1 VAMTQ
6 LSSDAV
12 VGPAG
17 ARWSDYVG
25 TAAADDA
32 LARWNTPSVYTRA
45 GLDRDQWVVVG
56 LDLFLE
62 GGQTAAAVYAVDRAA
77 HQVRTTADLLDLA
90 EERGQVPVQRFE
102 VAPAHVQGFLD
113 DVLGQ
118 LSVRLVARP
127 FADIPLVLGP

>member
-1 VAMTQ
+1 M
-6 LSSDAV
+6 
-12 VGPAG
+12 
-17 ARWSDYVG
+17 G

-32 LARWNTPSVYTRA
+32 MARWNTPSVYTRA
-45 GLDRDQWVVVG
+45 GLDRDHWAIVG

-62 GGQTAAAVYAVDRAA
+62 GGQTAAAVFAVDRVT
-77 HQVRTTADLLDLA
+77 HGVSSTADLLDLA

-102 VAPAHVQGFLD
+102 IAAPDVQGFLD

-127 FADIPLVLGP
+127 FADVPLVLDP

>member
-1 VAMTQ
+1 MTQ
-6 LSSDAV
+6 LTGDAV

-32 LARWNTPSVYTRA
+32 MARWNTPSVYTRA
-45 GLDRDQWVVVG
+45 GLDRDRWAIVG
-56 LDLFLE
+56 LDLLLE
-62 GGQTAAAVYAVDRAA
+62 GGRTAAAVFAVDRAA
-77 HQVRTTADLLDLA
+77 HGVGSTADLLDLA
-90 EERGQVPVQRFE
+90 EERGQVPVQRFAIS
-102 VAPAHVQGFLD
+102 APDVQGFLD

-127 FADIPLVLGP
+127 FADIPLVLDR